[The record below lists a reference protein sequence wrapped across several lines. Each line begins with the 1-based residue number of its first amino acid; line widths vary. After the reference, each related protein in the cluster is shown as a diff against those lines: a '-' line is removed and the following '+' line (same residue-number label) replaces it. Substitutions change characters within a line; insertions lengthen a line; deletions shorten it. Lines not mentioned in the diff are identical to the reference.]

1 MNFSYSYV
9 GGIITLYVDK
19 KAVYGSFLPVFKQF
33 IYFYTLKVAK
43 RTAYSSCL
51 AVLSSYLNHPI
62 DC

>member
-19 KAVYGSFLPVFKQF
+19 KAVYGSFLPV
-33 IYFYTLKVAK
+33 LKVAK

-51 AVLSSYLNHPI
+51 AVFKQLPQPPY
-62 DC
+62 

>member
-9 GGIITLYVDK
+9 GGIITLYVIK

-51 AVLSSYLNHPI
+51 AVFKQLPQPPY
-62 DC
+62 

>member
-9 GGIITLYVDK
+9 GEIITLYVDK

-51 AVLSSYLNHPI
+51 AVFKQLHQPPY
-62 DC
+62 

>member
-1 MNFSYSYV
+1 MNFSYLYV

-51 AVLSSYLNHPI
+51 AVFKQLPQPPY
-62 DC
+62 

>member
-43 RTAYSSCL
+43 RTAYSICL
-51 AVLSSYLNHPI
+51 AVFKQLHQPPY
-62 DC
+62 